1 MKTKERKGEM
11 ITLARELKGVSQS
24 VLAANVP
31 GLKQSILSQLE
42 NGSLEVPL
50 ETWNNIANYFELPLS
65 FFTLTKPQTPISSF
79 YYRKRQTMQK
89 KHLAE
94 LEAKLD
100 ILRISVD
107 RLLDIVDIPEFNLP
121 FFDIEHV
128 ADKRHAAEEVARKMR
143 EFLKIPKG
151 PIANLVEILEKNG
164 IIVYFFK
171 DVNDKFDGITL
182 FSDKAQPILFINENI
197 PNDRKRFT
205 IAHELGHLVLHIRTI
220 QDLDRDEEK
229 EANQFASE
237 FLMPEIEI
245 RSALNYLNLNK
256 IALLKDY
263 WLVSKSAIIRRALE
277 LNVIDRNKY
286 TYFNIE
292 LSRRGEK
299 KLEKGFVSLERPT
312 IIKHIISAL
321 KNELDNSIEN
331 ICSTLCL
338 SKNLYEELFEDGKL
352 RIAF

>member
-1 MKTKERKGEM
+1 MENKERKGEM
-11 ITLARELKGVSQS
+11 ITLARELRGISQS
-24 VLAANVP
+24 VLAANVHN
-31 GLKQSILSQLE
+31 LKQSILSQLE
-42 NGSLEVPL
+42 NGSLEVSF
-50 ETWNNIANYFELPLS
+50 ETWNSIAEYLELPLN
-65 FFTLTKPQTPISSF
+65 FFTLNRPQTPISSF

-94 LEAKLD
+94 LEAKID
-100 ILRISVD
+100 ILRTSVD
-107 RLLDIVDIPEFNLP
+107 RLLAIVDIPEFNLP
-121 FFDIEHV
+121 FFDIENI
-128 ADKRHAAEEVARKMR
+128 ADKKNAAEEVARKIR
-143 EFLKIPKG
+143 GFLKIPKG
-151 PIANLVEILEKNG
+151 PIINLVETLERNG

-182 FSDKAQPILFINENI
+182 FSDKAQPLIFINDSI

-205 IAHELGHLVLHIRTI
+205 IAHELGHLVLHIRTM

-245 RSALNYLNLNK
+245 RNTLNYLNLNK
-256 IALLKDY
+256 IATLKDY
-263 WLVSKSAIIRRALE
+263 WLVSKSAIIRRAYDLD
-277 LNVIDRNKY
+277 VIDRNKY

-292 LSRRGEK
+292 LSRRGERK
-299 KLEKGFVSLERPT
+299 VERGYISLEKPT
-312 IIKHIISAL
+312 ILKHIISAL
-321 KNELDNSIEN
+321 KNELHYSIDD
-331 ICSTLCL
+331 IGSTLCL

>member
-11 ITLARELKGVSQS
+11 ITLARELKGISQS
-24 VLAANVP
+24 VLAANVH

-42 NGSLEVPL
+42 NDSLEVSF
-50 ETWNNIANYFELPLS
+50 ETWNNIANYLDLPLS

-79 YYRKRQTMQK
+79 YYRKRLTMQK

-94 LEAKLD
+94 LEAKMD
-100 ILRISVD
+100 IFRISVD
-107 RLLDIVDIPEFNLP
+107 RLLAIVDIPEFNLP
-121 FFDIEHV
+121 FFDIENIE
-128 ADKRHAAEEVARKMR
+128 DKRHAVEEVARKIR
-143 EFLKIPKG
+143 GFLKIPKG
-151 PIANLVEILEKNG
+151 PITNLVETLEKNG
-164 IIVYFFK
+164 IIVNFFK

-182 FSDKAQPILFINENI
+182 FSDKAQPIIFINENI

-205 IAHELGHLVLHIRTI
+205 IAHELGHLVLHIRTM

-256 IALLKDY
+256 VAILKDY
-263 WLVSKSAIIRRALE
+263 WLVSKSAIIRRAYE

-312 IIKHIISAL
+312 ILKLIISAL
-321 KNELDNSIEN
+321 KNELHNSIED